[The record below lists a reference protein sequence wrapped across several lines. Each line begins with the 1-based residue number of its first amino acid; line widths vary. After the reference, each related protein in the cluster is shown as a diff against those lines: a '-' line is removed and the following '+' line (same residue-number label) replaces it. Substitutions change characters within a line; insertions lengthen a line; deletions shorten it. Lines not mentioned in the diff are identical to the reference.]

1 MKQSVYKSYDELPLF
16 FNAELVGKV
25 LGISSTSAYELM
37 HREDFPSIKI
47 GNRLIVSKEKFIEWA
62 NKQSDANATSKSD
75 FVTQAIDFYIGYL
88 RQKKCAD
95 FISPILA
102 QSIKSEISSVEEN
115 ISKML
120 FKLSVEQSIVNN
132 LIASQNKIDEHTM
145 ERLRISCA
153 EEVARLGGIVTFEDA
168 YEWQHGE

>member
-1 MKQSVYKSYDELPLF
+1 MEDKKQKYAYWLRPSLVTEMESMLDE
-16 FNAELVGKV
+16 
-25 LGISSTSAYELM
+25 
-37 HREDFPSIKI
+37 
-47 GNRLIVSKEKFIEWA
+47 
-62 NKQSDANATSKSD
+62 ANATSKSD
-75 FVTQAIDFYIGYL
+75 FVTQAIEFYIGYL

-95 FISPILA
+95 FISPLLA
-102 QSIKSEISSVEEN
+102 QSIKSEIGSVENN

-132 LIASQNKIDEHTM
+132 LIASQNEIDEDTM

-153 EEVARLGGIVTFEDA
+153 EEVARLGGVVTFEDA